1 MTATSKQGWN
11 SMSKISIDRE
21 FHTKWE
27 RRYNPPKTIVGER
40 VVETAGYIPL
50 KKRIENMIAAGQQLQ
65 AIREEMYP
73 SPFEEEQMLN
83 EMTDDVDWEDTDEIT
98 VMRKGMEAE
107 EKLYSRKP
115 KKTRYEERSE
125 TEGQMRPQNREKKK
139 RKSETDSKMPA
150 VGSEEL

>member
-73 SPFEEEQMLN
+73 SPFEEEQMIN
-83 EMTDDVDWEDTDEIT
+83 ELTDDINWDDNDEIT
-98 VMRKGMEAE
+98 VMQRGMEAE

-115 KKTRYEERSE
+115 KPSKKETDYFNETQEKTKKRKQER
-125 TEGQMRPQNREKKK
+125 
-139 RKSETDSKMPA
+139 RKSETDSEMPA